1 MSNNTAVNI
10 DELSKLTAEQL
21 PEAINLAIKAGRPLM
36 IHGSPGLGKSAA
48 CMQAAHDQAKLHGFV
63 NTGDPAVAMLSD
75 IGHLADPSRTMGLF
89 DVRLSQ
95 CDPVDIGGLPVAN
108 HEQGTQGRLVPDWFP
123 STDRTDLPD
132 YGLLLLEEVVSA
144 PPAVQA
150 AAYQLTHDRRI
161 GDKVM
166 KEGWSVVLTGNLLSD
181 GGVVHKMPTPLANR
195 LMHVYVKSDVD
206 SWCRW
211 GLTHNIAP
219 EIMGFIRFRPDLL
232 NTFEQHV
239 KNKQTGH
246 AFATERSWEM
256 VNDLTKDGQDSAVVA
271 SMVAGTVGA
280 GPAMEFSSFRKVW
293 KEMPNIDGIML
304 DPHQAPVPE
313 RGATAYA
320 VSAALAGRA
329 SQDNFSTIL
338 IYAERMPRE
347 FMMMVVKDSARR
359 NPSVMST
366 AAFVKFSSTHSD
378 LIV

>member
-1 MSNNTAVNI
+1 MSNDVQIN
-10 DELSKLTAEQL
+10 ELTKLTAEQL
-21 PEAINLAIKAGRPLM
+21 PDAINRAIKAGRPLM

-48 CMQAAHDQAKLHGFV
+48 CMQAAMDQAGIHGYIKDGKPTV
-63 NTGDPAVAMLSD
+63 TMLSD
-75 IGHLADPSRTMGLF
+75 IGKLASPQESMGLF

-95 CDPVDIGGLPVAN
+95 CDPVDVGGLPVAN

-123 STDRTDLPD
+123 STDRTDLPER
-132 YGLLLLEEVVSA
+132 GILLLEEVVSA

-166 KEGWSVVLTGNLLSD
+166 KDGWSIVLTGNLLSD

-211 GLTHNIAP
+211 ALTHDIAP
-219 EIMGFIRFRPDLL
+219 EVVGFIRFRPDLL
-232 NTFEQHV
+232 NNFEQHV

-256 VNDLTKDGQDSAVVA
+256 TSDLVKDGDNSAVVA
-271 SMVAGTVGA
+271 AMVAGTVGS
-280 GPAMEFSSFRKVW
+280 GPAMEFSAFRKVW
-293 KEMPNIDGIML
+293 REMPNIDQIMM
-304 DPHQAPVPE
+304 DPHKTEVPE
-313 RGATAYA
+313 KGATAYA

-329 SQDNFSTIL
+329 TPDNFSTIL

-347 FMMMVVKDSARR
+347 FMMMIVKDSARR
-359 NPSVMST
+359 NRDVMST
-366 AAFVKFSSTHSD
+366 SAFVKFSSTHSD
-378 LIV
+378 LII